1 MFPRVGGALGGW
13 IFTYSKMKPKKK
25 FGQNFLI
32 DEKYISALVSAAR
45 VSKKD
50 VVVEVGAGTGALTKE
65 LAKKAKKVIAFEID
79 RDLIP
84 PLKAEL
90 EDFSNVKI
98 INKDFLRFTRPT
110 SPPPDS
116 LRDSKR
122 AGATCP
128 PVPGVGRRGEL
139 AGGRAI
145 NDLRFT
151 DYKLVGSIPYDMTS
165 PLIHKLLDLRP
176 RPSLVV
182 LLIQREVAEKICA
195 QPPRA
200 TYLSNIVQLLGE
212 IQIID
217 FVPRKAFWPKPK
229 VNGAIVKWKMDPP
242 KADRKRRMDY
252 EKFSEFLHR
261 GFQHPRKMLR
271 NKFDSPILRKVGIA
285 PTQRAQRLSLENWLK
300 LYKLYSTI

>member
-1 MFPRVGGALGGW
+1 MFT
-13 IFTYSKMKPKKK
+13 FSKMKPKKK

-45 VSKKD
+45 VSKKN

-98 INKDFLRFTRPT
+98 SNKDFLKVKNLGK
-110 SPPPDS
+110 SILLHS
-116 LRDSKR
+116 SILSSQ
-122 AGATCP
+122 
-128 PVPGVGRRGEL
+128 L
-139 AGGRAI
+139 
-145 NDLRFT
+145 
-151 DYKLVGSIPYDMTS
+151 KLVGSIPYDMTS

-200 TYLSNIVQLLGE
+200 TYLSNIVQLLGDLPAGRQG

-217 FVPRKAFWPKPK
+217 FVPKKAFWPEPK
-229 VNGAIVKWKMDPP
+229 VNGAIVKWKMP
-242 KADRKRRMDY
+242 ARLATRSVAGGEDRKRRMDY

-271 NKFDSPILRKVGIA
+271 NKFDSQILRKAGIA
-285 PTQRAQRLSLENWLK
+285 PTQRAQRLSLEKWIKLWR
-300 LYKLYSTI
+300 LYKKAK